1 MRIAVDISLYPLD
14 ADYVPPI
21 KDFIERLNRQPGLRV
36 ETNAMST
43 QVSGEH
49 DRVFAALA
57 AETTATFA
65 GNSRAVFVMKVLGG
79 PPTSAEHG

>member
-14 ADYVPPI
+14 ADYVRPI
-21 KDFIERLNRQPGLRV
+21 KDFIERLNRQPGLRI

-49 DRVFAALA
+49 ERVFAALA
-57 AETTATFA
+57 DETRATFA
-65 GNSRAVFVMKVLGG
+65 NDTRAVFVMKVLGG
-79 PPTSAEHG
+79 EPSPAER